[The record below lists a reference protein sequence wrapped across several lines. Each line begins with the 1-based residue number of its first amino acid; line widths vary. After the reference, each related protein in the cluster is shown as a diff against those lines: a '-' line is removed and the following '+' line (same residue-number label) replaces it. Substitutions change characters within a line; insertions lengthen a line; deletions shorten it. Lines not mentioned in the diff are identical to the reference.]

1 MVSKLC
7 FNYVVRA
14 IGRGRQN
21 KNIKGKKMT
30 AYMYLTLAIVFEVV
44 ATSALKASDGF
55 TKLLPSLIVVIGYA
69 ATFYFFSIVLKTMPV
84 GVAYAIWCGLGI
96 VLVTVTSM
104 ILYHQVPDLPAIIG
118 MGLILAGVCI
128 INYFSKT
135 IVH

>member
-1 MVSKLC
+1 
-7 FNYVVRA
+7 
-14 IGRGRQN
+14 
-21 KNIKGKKMT
+21 MT

-55 TKLLPSLIVVIGYA
+55 TKLLPSLIVVLGYA

-104 ILYHQVPDLPAIIG
+104 ILYHQVPDLPATIG
-118 MGLILAGVCI
+118 MGLILSGVCI